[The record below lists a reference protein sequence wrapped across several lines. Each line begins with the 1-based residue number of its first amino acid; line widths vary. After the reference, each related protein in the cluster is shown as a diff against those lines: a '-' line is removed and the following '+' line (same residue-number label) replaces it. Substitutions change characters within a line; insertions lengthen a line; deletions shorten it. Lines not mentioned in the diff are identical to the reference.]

1 MFFLLRIKIKIRIK
15 QTKIFIRQLKTA
27 IYKYLIKVYTKKLK
41 GE

>member
-1 MFFLLRIKIKIRIK
+1 MFLLLRIKIK

-27 IYKYLIKVYTKKLK
+27 IYKYLIKIYTKKLK

>member
-1 MFFLLRIKIKIRIK
+1 MLLFLKIKIRIK
-15 QTKIFIRQLKTA
+15 QTKIFILRLKTA